1 MAGSTLRRG
10 GGGSR
15 TRWYIGGGIALVLV
29 VVIALVVVLSGGG
42 SSDDSARGDQL
53 ASGEVDPLAPPGP
66 PGQKPAGGPSLAPD
80 DATGVT
86 ADTIRV
92 GIQIADQQ
100 ILNAIG
106 ATLQDVPMEEIW
118 QAFIDDINNRGG
130 IHGRRLE
137 PVVRITNPIDSTAMR
152 ADCLAWTRDEKVFA
166 VLGLTGYY
174 GPPVQCITEENKT
187 PFLIADG
194 QPEEWQD
201 GCSRGL
207 LFTTSASKS
216 RILRNFADWLDR
228 TNLLKD
234 RTVGLLSNG
243 GSDEEQVNKYL
254 VPELERRGYRIASR
268 FTFSVDVAEQARQY
282 PIAVSQLRRDGV
294 DTVISTLS
302 FIPTSGVANAA
313 ESANYSPQWLFSGY
327 NGGTTDLL
335 ASKLTPGTDALGMAA
350 SRTGEVH
357 AGLESPQ
364 VDVDCRQIYERAIGQ
379 EVDRTNGTLLSAIIG
394 VCGIVKLFER
404 GVENAGQELTRRTF
418 SDGITEIGDWTIPGF
433 DQGSYRPGKYDGA
446 DSARV
451 VRYEGSCDCWTVYPN
466 SEMQPMPVP

>member
-15 TRWYIGGGIALVLV
+15 TRWYIGGGVALALV
-29 VVIALVVVLSGGG
+29 VVIVLVVVLSGGG
-42 SSDDSARGDQL
+42 SSDSGQGDQL

-86 ADTIRV
+86 ADTIKV
-92 GIQIADQQ
+92 GVQIADQK

-106 ATLQDVPMEEIW
+106 ATLQDIPMEQIW
-118 QAFIDDINNRGG
+118 QAFIDDFNNRGG
-130 IHGRRLE
+130 VHGRRLE
-137 PVVRITNPIDSTAMR
+137 PVVRINNPIDSTAMR

-174 GPPVQCITEENKT
+174 GPPVQCITEENRT
-187 PFLIADG
+187 PFLLADG

-201 GCSRGL
+201 GSSRGL

-228 TNLLKD
+228 TNLLKGK
-234 RTVGLLSNG
+234 TVGLLSNG
-243 GSDEEQVNKYL
+243 GSDEEQVNKHL
-254 VPELERRGYRIASR
+254 VPELERRGYTIHSR
-268 FTFSVDVAEQARQY
+268 FTFSVDTAEQARQY
-282 PIAVSQLRRDGV
+282 PIAIAQLRRDGV
-294 DTVISTLS
+294 DTVIATTS
-302 FIPTSGVANAA
+302 FIPTSGLANAA
-313 ESANYSPQWLFSGY
+313 EAANYYPQWLFSGF

-335 ASKLTPGTDALGMAA
+335 ASKLTPQFNALGVAA

-357 AGLESPQ
+357 AGLESPP
-364 VDVDCRQIYERAIGQ
+364 VDVECREVYERAIGQ
-379 EVDRTNGTLLSAIIG
+379 QVDRKNGTLLSAIIG
-394 VCGIVKLFER
+394 VCGVVKLFEE
-404 GVENAGQELTRRTF
+404 GVRNAGPDLTRRTF
-418 SDGITEIGDWTIPGF
+418 SDGIAAIGEWVIPGF
-433 DQGSYRPGKYDGA
+433 DKGSYRPGKYDGA

-451 VRYEGSCDCWTVYPN
+451 VRYEASCDCWTVYPG
-466 SEMQPMPVP
+466 SEMKPMPVP